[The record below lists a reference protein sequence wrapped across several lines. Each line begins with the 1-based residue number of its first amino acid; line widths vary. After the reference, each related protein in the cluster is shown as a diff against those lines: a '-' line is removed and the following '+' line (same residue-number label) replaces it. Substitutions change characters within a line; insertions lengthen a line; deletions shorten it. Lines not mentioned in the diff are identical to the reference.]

1 MTADERRRIAMVDRL
16 TEILGDEVTDTL
28 LGHLPPQGKGVAT
41 AEQVE
46 DLRRW
51 TEEQFTGQRRWTEGR
66 FDGLRG
72 EMDQLR
78 GEMHHLFELQTE
90 RMTSR
95 WRRDLLLLAIPQFL
109 VLLGI
114 VVSLN
119 V

>member
-1 MTADERRRIAMVDRL
+1 MTADERRRIQMADRL
-16 TEILGDEVTDTL
+16 TELLGDEVTDTL

-51 TEEQFTGQRRWTEGR
+51 TEEHFTG
-66 FDGLRG
+66 LRA
-72 EMDQLR
+72 
-78 GEMHHLFELQTE
+78 EMHHLSDLQTE
-90 RMTSR
+90 RMSSR

-119 V
+119 A